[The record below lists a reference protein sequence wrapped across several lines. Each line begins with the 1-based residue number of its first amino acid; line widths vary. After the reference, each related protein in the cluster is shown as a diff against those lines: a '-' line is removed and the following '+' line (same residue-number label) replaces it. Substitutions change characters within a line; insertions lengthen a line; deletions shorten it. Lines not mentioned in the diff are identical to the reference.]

1 MPRLT
6 IDGRAIE
13 VAEGA
18 TVLEAAQALGIE
30 IPTLCYLQ
38 GWEPS
43 TSCLVCMVKIRGSN
57 RLVPSCATKVIE
69 GMEIESESAEVH
81 QVRKTALEL
90 LLSDHLGDCLAP
102 CHFACPAHMNIP
114 LMLRQIG
121 ADALREAINT
131 IKQQIALPAVL
142 GRVCPKPCEKGCR
155 RHAADGAVAV
165 CELKR
170 YAADADLASPNP
182 YTPALAPPSGKRVA
196 IVGAG
201 PTGLS
206 AAYYLRRDGHEVLL
220 LDEHPQPGGRL
231 RYQVR
236 EDELPHAVLD
246 AEIAQVLRLGID
258 WRPSTTIATRAM
270 LDDLLARFDAVLL
283 AWGSIDL
290 AKPETGGHGDAGTR
304 GNGDAG
310 TQRPPLPSGEGRGEG
325 TPDRPL
331 IHSFGLPLAAHGV
344 QIDKQTFMTAR
355 PGLFAAGGAIRAK
368 GLVVRSVA
376 DGKEVAVAIS
386 RYLSAPTAT
395 AVAAAANKSPATPG
409 AARQFSVRMGKL
421 EPGEIA
427 EFVTAA
433 GQQPRKDPPQAAD
446 GYSPGEAAEQA
457 GRCLHCD
464 CRGLSSCKLRRY
476 AEIYGA
482 DPARYRGQRAKFQQY
497 LQHSAV
503 IYEPGKCINCGLCIQ
518 IAQDA
523 GEPLGLTF
531 VGRGFDVRV
540 GVPFS
545 GSMEQALS
553 RVAAQCVAACPTSA
567 LALKRDLPTQ
577 LPILDE
583 R

>member
-6 IDGRAIE
+6 IDGRAVE

-30 IPTLCYLQ
+30 IPTLCHLQ

-43 TSCLVCMVKIRGSN
+43 TSCLVCMVKVRGSN
-57 RLVPSCATKVIE
+57 RLVPSCATKASE
-69 GMEIESESAEVH
+69 GLEIESESAEVH

-121 ADALREAINT
+121 ADALREAIET

-165 CELKR
+165 CDLKR

-182 YTPALAPPSGKRVA
+182 YTPSLAPPSGKRVA

-206 AAYYLRRDGHEVLL
+206 AAYYLRRDGHEVVL
-220 LDEHPQPGGRL
+220 LDEHPLPGGRL

-236 EDELPHAVLD
+236 ENQLPQAVLD
-246 AEIAQVLRLGID
+246 AEIAQVPRLEID

-283 AWGSIDL
+283 AWGTIAL
-290 AKPETGGHGDAGTR
+290 VKPETGGHGDAGTR
-304 GNGDAG
+304 
-310 TQRPPLPSGEGRGEG
+310 RPPLRSGEGRGEG
-325 TPDRPL
+325 TPDKAP
-331 IHSFGLPLAAHGV
+331 IQSFGIPLAAHGV
-344 QIDKQTFMTAR
+344 QIDKETFMTAR

-386 RYLSAPTAT
+386 RYFSAPTAT
-395 AVAAAANKSPATPG
+395 GVAAGANKSPATPA
-409 AARQFSVRMGKL
+409 AARHFSVRMGKL

-427 EFVTAA
+427 EFVAAA
-433 GQQPRKDPPQAAD
+433 GQEPRKDPPTAAA
-446 GYSPGEAAEQA
+446 GYSPEEAAEQA

-482 DPARYRGQRAKFQQY
+482 DPARYRGQRARFQQY

-518 IAQDA
+518 IAQA
-523 GEPLGLTF
+523 GGEPLGLTF

-567 LALKRDLPTQ
+567 LALKRELPWQ
-577 LPILDE
+577 LPILGQ
-583 R
+583 